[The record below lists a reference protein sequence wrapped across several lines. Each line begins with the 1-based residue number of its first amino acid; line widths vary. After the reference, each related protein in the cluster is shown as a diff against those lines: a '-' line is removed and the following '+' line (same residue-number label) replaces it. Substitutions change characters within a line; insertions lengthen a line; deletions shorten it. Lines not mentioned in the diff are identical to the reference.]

1 MSSIKFIVSYN
12 KQDIEIECDI
22 TETILCLKKKIMA
35 EFKLVTK
42 YIDLDFKIDRPIRS
56 MGKFNLDKG
65 IMPRTFD
72 NYTLDRWELVNKTI
86 NCSFIEIRDYKP
98 FIKKS
103 IVSNKSRYIPPSQA
117 HELKSGDEYI
127 EKKVTFDINS
137 KEDFP
142 TL

>member
-1 MSSIKFIVSYN
+1 MPSIKFIVSYN

-22 TETILCLKKKIMA
+22 TETILCLKKKIIA

-86 NCSFIEIRDYKP
+86 NCTFIEIRDYKP
-98 FIKKS
+98 FIKKP
-103 IVSNKSRYIPPSQA
+103 IINNKSRYIPPSRA
-117 HELKSGDEYI
+117 HDLKSGDEYI
-127 EKKVTFDINS
+127 KKDVTFNINS
-137 KEDFP
+137 NDDFP